1 LFAVCDHVR
10 WSPRLIHVVRAAPA
24 ACQRCTQTIRL
35 KLAGAENCTHD
46 KPAGPLDLD
55 SSTRGAA
62 LHTQSIP
69 VAHFTVGGIEPWESR
84 VTLKFGPVAWHQGT
98 PEIRQIGFRRPRY
111 VRVALLVHAPGRPIS
126 MARQPAGQQGPGWG
140 YGLLS
145 PRISNQVISALPHV
159 TGRAVALLLKSNQAG
174 TGRPC

>member
-1 LFAVCDHVR
+1 MISLQVH
-10 WSPRLIHVVRAAPA
+10 LILKAASEAPH
-24 ACQRCTQTIRL
+24 
-35 KLAGAENCTHD
+35 CTH
-46 KPAGPLDLD
+46 KASL
-55 SSTRGAA
+55 
-62 LHTQSIP
+62 LHISQW
-69 VAHFTVGGIEPWESR
+69 VASNPELSR

-111 VRVALLVHAPGRPIS
+111 VEVALLAHAPGRPIS

-159 TGRAVALLLKSNQAG
+159 AGRAVALLLKSNQRRNSPALLKSEVSDFA
-174 TGRPC
+174 TCFCLRHA